1 MGLDINKYCKPSK
14 KRSLLQVLKI
24 KWYKQQKQNIRKHK
38 EIKIEEVKLDET
50 AEIKIVLFGVIMGIG
65 VLIRILEPYKETVLS
80 IGLLI
85 LYGIGWLIGIIF
97 TIFISKVSVCFLYRV
112 SVSLAAKF
120 VADVWE
126 EVERKR
132 KNKLTDSESSS
143 E

>member
-1 MGLDINKYCKPSK
+1 MVLDINKYCKPSK

-38 EIKIEEVKLDET
+38 EVKIEEVKPDET
-50 AEIKIVLFGVIMGIG
+50 AEIKIVLFGVVMGIG
-65 VLIRILEPYKETVLS
+65 VLIKILEPYKETVLS

-85 LYGIGWLIGIIF
+85 LYGIGWLIGILL
-97 TIFISKVSVCFLYRV
+97 TIFISKVSVCFLYRT

-126 EVERKR
+126 EVELKRERRK
-132 KNKLTDSESSS
+132 KEINDN
-143 E
+143 

>member
-24 KWYKQQKQNIRKHK
+24 KWYKQQKQNIRKHR
-38 EIKIEEVKLDET
+38 EIKLEEVKPDET
-50 AEIKIVLFGVIMGIG
+50 AEIKIVLFGVVMGIG
-65 VLIRILEPYKETVLS
+65 VLIKILEPYKETVLS

-97 TIFISKVSVCFLYRV
+97 TIFISKVSVCFLYRT

-126 EVERKR
+126 EVELKRERRK
-132 KNKLTDSESSS
+132 KEINDN
-143 E
+143 

>member
-1 MGLDINKYCKPSK
+1 MVLDLDKYCKPSK

-38 EIKIEEVKLDET
+38 EIKIEETNQNKSDDNFT
-50 AEIKIVLFGVIMGIG
+50 VIFFSVIFGIG
-65 VLIRILEPYKETVLS
+65 LLIRILEPYKETILS

-97 TIFISKVSVCFLYRV
+97 TIFISKVSVCFLYRT

-126 EVERKR
+126 EVELKR
-132 KNKLTDSESSS
+132 ERRIKETNDN
-143 E
+143 

>member
-1 MGLDINKYCKPSK
+1 MVLDINKYCKPSK

-38 EIKIEEVKLDET
+38 EIKIEEVKPDET
-50 AEIKIVLFGVIMGIG
+50 AEMKIVLFGVAMGIG
-65 VLIRILEPYKETVLS
+65 VLIKILEPYKETVLS

-85 LYGIGWLIGIIF
+85 LYGIGWLIGIIL
-97 TIFISKVSVCFLYRV
+97 TIFISKVSVCFLYRT

-126 EVERKR
+126 EVELKRERRK
-132 KNKLTDSESSS
+132 KKINDI
-143 E
+143 

>member
-1 MGLDINKYCKPSK
+1 MVLDINKYCKPSK

-38 EIKIEEVKLDET
+38 EIKIEEVKPDET
-50 AEIKIVLFGVIMGIG
+50 AEMKIVLFGVAMGIG
-65 VLIRILEPYKETVLS
+65 VLIKILEPYKETVLS

-85 LYGIGWLIGIIF
+85 LYGIGWLIGIIL
-97 TIFISKVSVCFLYRV
+97 TIFISKVSVCFLYRT

-126 EVERKR
+126 EVELKRERRK
-132 KNKLTDSESSS
+132 KEINDN
-143 E
+143 

>member
-1 MGLDINKYCKPSK
+1 MVLDINKYCKPSK

-38 EIKIEEVKLDET
+38 EIKIEEVKPDET
-50 AEIKIVLFGVIMGIG
+50 AEIKIVLFGVVMGIG
-65 VLIRILEPYKETVLS
+65 VLIKILEPYKETVLS

-85 LYGIGWLIGIIF
+85 LYGIGWLIGIIL
-97 TIFISKVSVCFLYRV
+97 TIFISKVSVCFLYRT

-126 EVERKR
+126 EVELKRERRK
-132 KNKLTDSESSS
+132 KEINDN
-143 E
+143 